1 MPFAHD
7 RVHLAYAGMETDLI
21 FNRGIDL
28 PGFASHP
35 LLDTADGR
43 DVLTS
48 YLGEQIDLA
57 REHDL
62 GVVLEGPTWV
72 ASRDRGAV
80 IDADPG
86 TLARRNRE
94 AIALMA
100 RVRDDH
106 GYAPVLLSANI
117 GPRSDAY
124 APEERMTA
132 GEAEAYH
139 AEQIG
144 WLAGTDVDIVSGY
157 TIAYPEEGIGIAR
170 AARAC
175 DLPVVIS
182 WTVETDGRLPV
193 GTPLHE
199 AIEETDRAT
208 DGYALHHMMNCAHPD
223 HFASVLA
230 GAEGAAWMHRLR
242 GIVANASRCS
252 HAELD
257 EAEELD
263 DGDPDELARQL
274 ASLRETHPRLT
285 VLGGCCGT
293 DMRHMRALAGRVGGD
308 VERTASAVAWRAER
322 WRHSPGGR

>member
-1 MPFAHD
+1 MMRNSAFGRD

-21 FNRGIDL
+21 FNRGVDL

-35 LLDTADGR
+35 LLDSEEGR
-43 DVLTS
+43 DLLRG

-62 GVVLEGPTWV
+62 GVVLESPTWV
-72 ASRDRGAV
+72 ASRDRGAA
-80 IDADPG
+80 IGADPE
-86 TLARRNRE
+86 TLARRNQK

-100 RVRDDH
+100 EVRDENGH
-106 GYAPVLLSANI
+106 APVVLSANV

-132 GEAEAYH
+132 SEAEAFH

-144 WLAGTDVDIVSGY
+144 WLADTVVDVVSGY
-157 TIAYPEEGIGIAR
+157 TIAYPEEGIGIVS
-170 AARAC
+170 AARAH
-175 DLPVVIS
+175 DLPVVVS

-193 GTPLHE
+193 GTPLGE
-199 AIEETDRAT
+199 AIERTDRAT
-208 DGYALHHMMNCAHPD
+208 DGYALHYMINCAHLD

-230 GAEGAAWMHRLR
+230 EAEGAAWMDRLR

-263 DGDPDELARQL
+263 DGDPDELAEQL
-274 ASLRETHPRLT
+274 VTLRETHPQLT

-293 DMRHMRALAGRVGGD
+293 DLRHMRALAGRVSGNVG
-308 VERTASAVAWRAER
+308 RTASAVA
-322 WRHSPGGR
+322 